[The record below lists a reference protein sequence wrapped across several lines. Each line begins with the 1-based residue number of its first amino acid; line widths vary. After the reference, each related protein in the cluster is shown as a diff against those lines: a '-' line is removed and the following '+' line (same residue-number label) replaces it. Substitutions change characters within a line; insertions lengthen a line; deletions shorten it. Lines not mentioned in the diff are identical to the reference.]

1 MKNFIVT
8 IDFTGSCT
16 IEVKAKDADDACE
29 KVLNSKKFAN
39 LKWNDAME
47 KEISVAYADEE

>member
-1 MKNFIVT
+1 MKNYIVM
-8 IDFTGSCT
+8 IDFNGSCT
-16 IEVKAKDADDACE
+16 IEKKKKNEDDACE

-47 KEISVAYADEE
+47 KEIRVAYADEE